1 LSASGVKCWLDEK
14 QLRAGDKIHSKV
26 EKAIQECDKVLLCAS
41 KASLTSWWVDNDLK
55 SVIAKEQALWK
66 KTGEET
72 LVLVPVNLDDFMFSD
87 TWNCGWK
94 NQVVSRLAPD
104 FRNWKN
110 DSDNDVCA
118 DALSTLLRTLI
129 IDSTAAENLFSQT

>member
-1 LSASGVKCWLDEK
+1 
-14 QLRAGDKIHSKV
+14 
-26 EKAIQECDKVLLCAS
+26 
-41 KASLTSWWVDNDLK
+41 
-55 SVIAKEQALWK
+55 VIAKEQALWK

-87 TWNCGWK
+87 ASNCGWK

-110 DSDNDVCA
+110 DSDNDVCE
-118 DALSTLLRTLI
+118 DALSTLLRALI